1 MSKDV
6 RAAWQSRSPRERL
19 ILVLAAVFVLA
30 VLYVSY
36 IQSASHA
43 RTQLDHSV
51 SRLRAEVGRTHRIGD
66 EIVRLRALPP
76 ANQPSRSSDIRAVIQ
91 SSIDSA
97 GLASSLRS
105 IEPLDAGQVRVTFGA
120 VPFVDWVTWV
130 DAMQT
135 AQQLRLDATRI
146 EALTTPGIVSA
157 TATFARSGP

>member
-6 RAAWQSRSPRERL
+6 LAAWQSRTPRERL
-19 ILVLAAVFVLA
+19 LIGLGAAFVVA

-36 IQSASHA
+36 VKSASQA
-43 RTQLDHSV
+43 RTQLDQSV
-51 SRLRAEVGRTHRIGD
+51 SRLRAEVGRTQRIGD

-76 ANQPSRSSDIRAVIQ
+76 PTQPSRSSDIRAVTQ
-91 SSIDSA
+91 SSIDAA

-130 DAMQT
+130 DTMQT
-135 AQQLRLDATRI
+135 AHQLRLDATRI
-146 EALTTPGIVSA
+146 EAMTAPGIVSA